1 MGVRADERMMV
12 KRGQAG
18 QPDRVRWVLEILEA
32 GPQFSFRKHEDWAS
46 IGLTDFHHQ
55 GHRPGKDVQNGDHGT
70 EEAPSSSV
78 VHPGVQGGG
87 SDSAD
92 W

>member
-18 QPDRVRWVLEILEA
+18 QPERVRWVLEILET
-32 GPQFSFRKHEDWAS
+32 GPHCRFREDGDWAPT
-46 IGLTDFHHQ
+46 GLTDIHHQ
-55 GHRPGKDVQNGDHGT
+55 GHRPGKGVQNGDHGT

-78 VHPGVQGGG
+78 VH
-87 SDSAD
+87 
-92 W
+92 